1 MFSLLTF
8 PFDIIILSVLAFGC
22 GISVAARVWLRKNPR
37 RRLAARLGVRAVGWT
52 CFLGVLLSMYG
63 SFIEP
68 RIITV
73 TTADIPFPLE
83 HPVKI
88 VVISDLHVGPYKGR
102 TFVERLVSRTNAL
115 LPDIIVLD
123 GDFVLSSEVTNAELT
138 ALAPLKNLRPTV
150 GTFAVLGNQ
159 DHGISRSLLPK
170 KRPSSDR
177 ADLVME
183 TLQSFGITVL
193 KNTNTT
199 VNLGTETLTITGID
213 DPWAGK
219 ADIVGAFDGIAPG
232 TPTILLA
239 HNPDVVLD
247 PLASQAQLIV
257 SGHTHGGQIR
267 LPWYGALSTLPIH
280 IPQRFDQGI
289 FTLQSG
295 STLAITRG
303 VGESGP
309 RVRLSAPPEVMML
322 TLGTE
327 R

>member
-1 MFSLLTF
+1 MFSLLTL
-8 PFDIIILSVLAFGC
+8 PFDIILLSVLGFGC
-22 GISVAARVWLRKNPR
+22 GIITAAWVWLRKNR
-37 RRLAARLGVRAVGWT
+37 RRHFAVRLGAGIVKWIS
-52 CFLGVLLSMYG
+52 LLSVLLLVYG

-68 RIITV
+68 QIITV

-83 HPVKI
+83 HHVKI

-102 TFVERLVSRTNAL
+102 RFVERLVNRINSL
-115 LPDIIVLD
+115 LPDIVILA
-123 GDFVLSSEVTNAELT
+123 GDFVLSDDVTNDELT
-138 ALAPLKNLRPTV
+138 SLEPLKNLRPTV
-150 GTFAVLGNQ
+150 GTFAVSGNQ

-170 KRPSSDR
+170 NIPTSDR

-183 TLQSFGITVL
+183 TLQSFGVTVL
-193 KNTNTT
+193 MNTNTS
-199 VNLGTETLTITGID
+199 VGLGTETLTMAGID
-213 DPWAGK
+213 DPWAGR

-232 TPTILLA
+232 TPMILIA

-247 PLASQAQLIV
+247 PMASLAQLII

-295 STLAITRG
+295 SRLAITRG

-309 RVRLSAPPEVMML
+309 RARLFAPPEIMML
-322 TLGTE
+322 TLGTKE
-327 R
+327 